1 MGVLLIFMV
10 LGWLA
15 CTAATL
21 VIAVLI
27 DRFATQRRWGR
38 TARALWSALLAGHA
52 VNLLLFWNP
61 FTPDPYQWLLYGG
74 ALALAALLLLP
85 FARRRS
91 RGAKIDSD
99 PPAP

>member
-38 TARALWSALLAGHA
+38 TARALWTALLAGHA
-52 VNLLLFWNP
+52 VNLLLFWSP
-61 FTPDPYQWLLYGG
+61 FTLDPHQWLLYGG
-74 ALALAALLLLP
+74 ALAAAALVLWP
-85 FARRRS
+85 FARRRRRS
-91 RGAKIDSD
+91 A
-99 PPAP
+99 